1 VIGTSTAISIDGRY
15 PPTASVGIPSYFDF
29 TVKNV
34 GTTRVTNL
42 TILFDEGDLF
52 LDHYTVL
59 TSGPCTVEKSLPG
72 LACGPLAPGS
82 ELQFAMAAKPLDS
95 GNFTFKFHVGDNRL
109 DLDEADGTGYT
120 YSWTQTIAG

>member
-1 VIGTSTAISIDGRY
+1 MTPCAIKTIY
-15 PPTASVGIPSYFDF
+15 PPTASVGARSDFDF

-34 GTTRVTNL
+34 GTTRITNL
-42 TILFDEGDLF
+42 TILFDDGDHF

-82 ELQFAMAAKPLDS
+82 EVTFTMTAQPRDAGS
-95 GNFTFKFHVGDNRL
+95 FTFKFHVGDHSL
-109 DLDEADGTGYT
+109 YLDEANGQGYI
-120 YSWTQTIAG
+120 YSWTQTITS